1 MVKLDDISDAAR
13 QRIATEA
20 APLLHKLDSVGL
32 GAPAQKLILGSSL
45 LEEMLPL
52 DALHEPGGPV
62 GALRPTGQTLTIIQ
76 APNDHPTLG
85 AGPGQPPV
93 AVGYVRAG
101 AVTGAVHPMATD
113 GDDRTVTLVSS
124 SDLSSRIEAA
134 LEWIDRNVQPE
145 PLVRVLT
152 VPSYHVTALSLY
164 RDDKLV
170 GIVVVTPP
178 QGSTQLQREYLYAPE
193 EFYALLR
200 AQQPALGLTLE

>member
-1 MVKLDDISDAAR
+1 VVKLDDIADAVR

-45 LEEMLPL
+45 REEMLPL
-52 DALHEPGGPV
+52 DALHAPGGPAV
-62 GALRPTGQTLTIIQ
+62 ALRPTGQTLTIIQ

-85 AGPGQPPV
+85 AGPGQPPL
-93 AVGYVRAG
+93 AVGYVRSGDAAG
-101 AVTGAVHPMATD
+101 EAHPMATS
-113 GDDRTVTLVSS
+113 GEDRTVTSVSS

-134 LEWIDRNVQPE
+134 LAWIDRNVQPE
-145 PLVRVLT
+145 PLVRVLS

-170 GIVVVTPP
+170 GVVVVTPP
-178 QGSTQLQREYLYAPE
+178 QGTTQLQKEHLYAPE

-200 AQQPALGLTLE
+200 AQQPALGLTL